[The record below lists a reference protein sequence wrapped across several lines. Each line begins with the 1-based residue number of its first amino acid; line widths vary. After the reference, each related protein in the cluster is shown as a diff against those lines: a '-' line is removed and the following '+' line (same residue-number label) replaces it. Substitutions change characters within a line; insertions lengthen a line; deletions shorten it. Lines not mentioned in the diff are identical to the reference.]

1 MLKYKLDM
9 EGKVM
14 DIKMSLKDVVL
25 ETERLVLRAWKE
37 SDLEDFFEY
46 ASVPGVGEMAG
57 WNHHESI
64 EDSKRVLESFIKNED
79 VFAILDKEKNKVIG
93 SLGLHQSWA
102 NEEEEFK
109 GWKLKEIGYVLSKDY
124 WGRGLMVEAVKKVI
138 DFCFNDLN
146 LDALTVSHFSFNSQ
160 SKRVIEKCGFKFV
173 KIVSVYAKQ
182 LNKTFDGL
190 KYILY
195 RKI

>member
-1 MLKYKLDM
+1 M

-109 GWKLKEIGYVLSKDY
+109 GLKLKEIGYVLSKDY